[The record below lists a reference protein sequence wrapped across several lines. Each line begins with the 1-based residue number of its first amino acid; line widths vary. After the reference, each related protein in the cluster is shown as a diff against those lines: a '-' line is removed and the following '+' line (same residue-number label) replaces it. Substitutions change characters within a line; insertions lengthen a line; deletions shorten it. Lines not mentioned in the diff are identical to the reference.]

1 MGRVEPYKLSPYYK
15 FHHNFSACFSKLMF
29 EVKNYKKCSK
39 KWMKLWRSFFPP
51 ISASWYDQLNEGVNK
66 LTRGKPFLWQ
76 NFFCGNV
83 CVYHRCHLYFRFTR
97 LTIYFLILKT
107 SNMLQFL
114 HFSFWAPTHFLEVI
128 CLRYSPDL
136 PIYLSLYK
144 FENSEHFFFE
154 KLVLELVPDCVIMN
168 LIHIVIW
175 MVLNSWYPISQ

>member
-1 MGRVEPYKLSPYYK
+1 
-15 FHHNFSACFSKLMF
+15 MF

-175 MVLNSWYPISQ
+175 TVLNSWYPISQ